1 MAKTYS
7 GREIVRILCRE
18 FGFIIITTKG
28 SHIKLRRKMGSRTI
42 TTIVPLHRELAHGTL
57 LGVLRLGEINPK
69 DFQQAAS

>member
-1 MAKTYS
+1 
-7 GREIVRILCRE
+7 
-18 FGFIIITTKG
+18 
-28 SHIKLRRKMGSRTI
+28 MGSRTI